1 MVAMADD
8 SLDSLT
14 KLALAFRDERNW
26 AQFHTPKDLASN
38 LCVESAEL
46 MQIFLWRTGPALEA
60 HIAAKKQD
68 IADELAD
75 VLHSV
80 LLLADAQ
87 GIDLAAAFREKM
99 VRNAEKYPVAKAHGQ
114 PTKYTEL

>member
-1 MVAMADD
+1 MTAMPDD
-8 SLDSLT
+8 SLESLT

-46 MQIFLWRTGPALEA
+46 MQIFLWRSGAELDT
-60 HIAAKKQD
+60 HIAGKKQD

-87 GIDLAAAFREKM
+87 GIDLATAFREKM
-99 VRNAEKYPVAKAHGQ
+99 IRNAQKYPVAKAHGR
-114 PTKYTEL
+114 PTKYTEF